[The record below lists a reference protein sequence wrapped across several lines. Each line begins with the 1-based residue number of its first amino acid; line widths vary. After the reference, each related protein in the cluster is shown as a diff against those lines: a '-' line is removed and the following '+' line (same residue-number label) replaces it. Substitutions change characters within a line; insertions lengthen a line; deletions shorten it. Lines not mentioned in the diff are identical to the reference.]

1 MQKPNLFEYLDVCH
15 YLNDLYKFRKKTESG
30 FSYQLWSQEMSIRS
44 RSYLRALVIKEK
56 PIHESIL
63 PQLIKG
69 LSLKSEE
76 LVYFDLLFRYNTA
89 QIKELKNAYGA
100 QLVTCWKK
108 NVEEV
113 QVKDIA
119 EFLADPINPVV
130 FTYLSFDDSISDFDE
145 MCKNIGCEAL
155 RLQNAI
161 RCLVWQKLVEG
172 TVDSDGK
179 ISYKTV
185 QPFFKVPS
193 LAFSSVLKE
202 FHIKGLALAQEA
214 SRLSSEQRKYFS
226 TFVAVNEEQFLSVQA
241 MIEEFNQKIMQIT
254 HDNLIKG
261 KKIYRLN
268 VQIFPV
274 SNEISQQTPP

>member
-161 RCLVWQKLVEG
+161 RSLVWQKLVEG

-274 SNEISQQTPP
+274 SNEISQQTPF